1 MDEEEMYEDER
12 INTKI
17 TVVDFDVTMS
27 HSLPLGY
34 FKQFIYQ
41 QKPDQEVYLN
51 FYMLIEIYKVK
62 VEELWKKANIL
73 KKDALVNKRP
83 FDIRNV
89 QDPDYQ
95 TFQIVVGRAML
106 NLLEYIKQNYQSH
119 FKDLIIN
126 DNNAFD
132 VELFNKFKDNASS

>member
-1 MDEEEMYEDER
+1 MDEEDMYEDER

-41 QKPDQEVYLN
+41 QKPELEVYLN

-62 VEELWKKANIL
+62 VQELWKKARLL

-83 FDIRNV
+83 FDIK
-89 QDPDYQ
+89 
-95 TFQIVVGRAML
+95 
-106 NLLEYIKQNYQSH
+106 NL
-119 FKDLIIN
+119 
-126 DNNAFD
+126 
-132 VELFNKFKDNASS
+132 